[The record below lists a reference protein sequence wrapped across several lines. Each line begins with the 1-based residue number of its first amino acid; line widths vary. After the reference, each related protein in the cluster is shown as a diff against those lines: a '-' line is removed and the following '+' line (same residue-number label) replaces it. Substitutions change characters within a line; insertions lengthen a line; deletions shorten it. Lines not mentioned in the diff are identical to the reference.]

1 MQNYKLISN
10 FFSNKINYNKNILF
24 FNKNILNKTNNQM
37 YLKKST
43 TTTIKIR
50 DPAS

>member
-1 MQNYKLISN
+1 MI
-10 FFSNKINYNKNILF
+10 FT
-24 FNKNILNKTNNQM
+24 KNILNKTFGQT

-50 DPAS
+50 ESI